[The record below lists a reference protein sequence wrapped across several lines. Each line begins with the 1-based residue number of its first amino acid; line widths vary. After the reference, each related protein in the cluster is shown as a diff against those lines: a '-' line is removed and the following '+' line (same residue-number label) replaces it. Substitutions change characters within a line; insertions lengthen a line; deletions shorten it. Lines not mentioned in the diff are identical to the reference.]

1 MSSFKGEAGMV
12 TAETAVTI
20 PALLAVF
27 ALMIAGVS
35 AATSQG
41 QACHAAR
48 TAARAVSIGM
58 SDAQASSLAVQSVS
72 RGANVSIAHARAD
85 ARVTVAMSAGALLVP
100 IRCSVTT
107 QKESSFAP

>member
-1 MSSFKGEAGMV
+1 MKGEAGMV
-12 TAETAVTI
+12 TAEAAVTI

-48 TAARAVSIGM
+48 TAARAVSVGM

-72 RGANVSIAHARAD
+72 REASVSIAHAGAG
-85 ARVTVAMSAGALLVP
+85 ATVTAAMSAGTLAVP
-100 IRCSVTT
+100 VRCEVSV
-107 QKESSFAP
+107 QKEASFAP